1 MGLEALEHIIDLIR
15 VLILVLIGNTGVLML
30 IAGRVQK
37 HDENFSKH
45 MENVHNEL
53 GNE

>member
-1 MGLEALEHIIDLIR
+1 MELAALEHIIDLMQ
-15 VLILVLIGNTGVLML
+15 VLILVVLGHTGVLML
-30 IAGRVQK
+30 IATRVKK
-37 HDENFSKH
+37 HDDNFTKH